1 MAAPQLRRGVRRG
14 RGDGGLSLLYIV
26 YIVVYRLVCR
36 VVYRVV
42 CRVAYS
48 LENLKVKI
56 ENMDVDLTGLSV
68 SVSDSYN

>member
-1 MAAPQLRRGVRRG
+1 M
-14 RGDGGLSLLYIV
+14 LYIV

>member
-14 RGDGGLSLLYIV
+14 RGDGGPSLYIV
-26 YIVVYRLVCR
+26 YIVVYRVVCR